1 MRDLMS
7 NDQHSHPSGRHR
19 SHWLRAWLSRLPQKL
34 TSRKFNLYQ
43 VVLAAI
49 VSYFAFRLISF
60 LFLNS
65 LDTPP
70 E

>member
-7 NDQHSHPSGRHR
+7 NDQHSPRPGRHR
-19 SHWLRAWLSRLPQKL
+19 SHWWRSWLSRLPQKL

-43 VVLAAI
+43 VVLVAI
-49 VSYFAFRLISF
+49 VSYLAFRLISL